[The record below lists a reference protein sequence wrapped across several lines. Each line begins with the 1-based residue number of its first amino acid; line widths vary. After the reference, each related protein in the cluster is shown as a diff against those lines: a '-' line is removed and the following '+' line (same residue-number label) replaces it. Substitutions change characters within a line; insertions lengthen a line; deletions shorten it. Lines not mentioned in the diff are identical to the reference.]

1 MIRLFKAFPELQL
14 MVRVLLKSLK
24 SVAYAGLLLII
35 FMYIYSII
43 GVIIFKGH
51 TTIVTA
57 HTDFIDPFGSI
68 GEAFFSLFNVT
79 IGWTDLRY
87 DLMGKNSNLSHLII
101 NIYYLTWYVLSAFL
115 LINIVFGAIINNY
128 EIIYNE
134 NIREKDIEEREDT
147 SVSIKSIEAKVEE
160 LKEII
165 LDMKRNP
172 KS

>member
-1 MIRLFKAFPELQL
+1 ML
-14 MVRVLLKSLK
+14 
-24 SVAYAGLLLII
+24 
-35 FMYIYSII
+35 
-43 GVIIFKGH
+43 
-51 TTIVTA
+51 
-57 HTDFIDPFGSI
+57 
-68 GEAFFSLFNVT
+68 
-79 IGWTDLRY
+79 
-87 DLMGKNSNLSHLII
+87 I